1 VYYISFFWHI
11 FPIHLPVL
19 TTIINGRCSQFGLY
33 YILYYVYIIIFVCFI
48 PIILMTIFG
57 YLTYRN
63 MRQLHLRI
71 QPIDNHR
78 RNITVQSRDRD
89 LLKMVLAEVIVHL
102 ITIFLYPLILL
113 EIAITTYMG
122 IVKSI
127 DHIQIE
133 NFIMTIATLL
143 FFINVGSRFY
153 IFFVISKI
161 FKIILESIY

>member
-1 VYYISFFWHI
+1 
-11 FPIHLPVL
+11 
-19 TTIINGRCSQFGLY
+19 
-33 YILYYVYIIIFVCFI
+33 
-48 PIILMTIFG
+48 MAIFG

-133 NFIMTIATLL
+133 NFIMTIATLF

-153 IFFVISKI
+153 IFFAISKI
-161 FKIILESIY
+161 FRNDLKKIFKLFWNRFIRRNATTMNERVIPT

>member
-1 VYYISFFWHI
+1 M
-11 FPIHLPVL
+11 
-19 TTIINGRCSQFGLY
+19 
-33 YILYYVYIIIFVCFI
+33 FI
-48 PIILMTIFG
+48 PIILMAVFD

-71 QPIDNHR
+71 QSIDNHR

-89 LLKMVLAEVIVHL
+89 LLKMVLTEVI
-102 ITIFLYPLILL
+102 ITIFLYPFILL

-122 IVKSI
+122 VVKSI
-127 DHIQIE
+127 DHMQIE

-161 FKIILESIY
+161 FKIILESSY